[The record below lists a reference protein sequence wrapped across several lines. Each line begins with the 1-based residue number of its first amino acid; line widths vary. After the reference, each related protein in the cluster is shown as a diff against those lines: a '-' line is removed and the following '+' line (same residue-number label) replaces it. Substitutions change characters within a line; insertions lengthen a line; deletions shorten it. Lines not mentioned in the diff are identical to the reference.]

1 MADVDKTLPG
11 ADGIGADGH
20 ALDDGVGIALHHR
33 PVQKGAGI
41 ALGAVADEKLRI
53 ARSFP
58 AEAPFAAGGE
68 AAAAPAPQAGL
79 IHRLQNRL

>member
-20 ALDDGVGIALHHR
+20 ALHDGVGIALHHR
-33 PVQKGAGI
+33 PVQKGAGV
-41 ALGAVADEKLRI
+41 ALGAVADDKFLLTR
-53 ARSFP
+53 RVP
-58 AEAPFAAGGE
+58 TEAPFAAGGE